1 MLRGKKVRMGEKV
14 KFGSQ
19 KVEKSDKIKLVS
31 NIFSSVANKYDIMN
45 DAMSFGLHRQW
56 KNRMLSISKLKNN
69 DTVLDIATGTGD
81 IALKLLMDKKN
92 INITCLDE
100 NKEMLDICKD
110 RFIDNSFL
118 HDIKF
123 ICSPIEN
130 AELKDNSFSLVT
142 IAFGFRNFTDHKKA
156 LSRIFN
162 ALSPG
167 GRLVIME
174 FTTPKNQ
181 YLKAIF
187 EKYTHKII
195 PNLGKYIANDY
206 DSYKYLAES
215 ISSYFE
221 PSEVSEMFEKAGFIK
236 TRYEKL
242 PGDIVTIHI
251 GYKC

>member
-1 MLRGKKVRMGEKV
+1 MLRGKKVRMSEKV
-14 KFGSQ
+14 KFGSE
-19 KVEKSDKIKLVS
+19 KVEKSDKMKLVS
-31 NIFSSVANKYDIMN
+31 DIFSSVANKYDIMN

-118 HDIKF
+118 HDIEF

-130 AELKDNSFSLVT
+130 AELKDSSFSLVT

-221 PSEVSEMFEKAGFIK
+221 PSEVSEMFEMAGFIK

-242 PGDIVTIHI
+242 TGGIVTIHI

>member
-1 MLRGKKVRMGEKV
+1 MGEKV
-14 KFGSQ
+14 KFGSE

-45 DAMSFGLHRQW
+45 DVMSFGLHRQW

-81 IALKLLMDKKN
+81 IALKLLMANKN

-100 NKEMLDICKD
+100 NNEMLDICKD
-110 RFIDNSFL
+110 RLVDNSFV
-118 HDIKF
+118 HNIEF

-130 AELKDNSFSLVT
+130 AKLKDNSFSLAT

-174 FTTPKNQ
+174 FSTPKNQ
-181 YLKAIF
+181 YLKTIF

-195 PNLGKYIANDY
+195 PNLGKYITNDY

-215 ISSYFE
+215 ISSYFKV
-221 PSEVSEMFEKAGFIK
+221 SEVSEMIETAGFIK

-242 PGDIVTIHI
+242 SGDIVTIHI
-251 GYKC
+251 GYKS

>member
-14 KFGSQ
+14 KFGSE

-130 AELKDNSFSLVT
+130 AELKDSSFSLVT

-181 YLKAIF
+181 YLKAI
-187 EKYTHKII
+187 
-195 PNLGKYIANDY
+195 
-206 DSYKYLAES
+206 
-215 ISSYFE
+215 
-221 PSEVSEMFEKAGFIK
+221 
-236 TRYEKL
+236 
-242 PGDIVTIHI
+242 
-251 GYKC
+251 